1 MTRIAID
8 IDGTLGYRDRQEYM
22 KTCNETL
29 NLAIAEERLQTLS
42 SLNAFYQLP
51 EVQAYKERVGEA
63 YYRKAIGWIDFH
75 PQVLRTTR
83 LLPGAKEGV
92 MLLATL
98 GNVAYYTA
106 RYSAQS
112 TERSQAMAQATLEW
126 LAARDFVN
134 PTNAVFCDGLP
145 GKLRQ
150 LAQAVAS
157 DAQPVILID
166 DQYTRLLEQL
176 TDLDEESAQLLRS
189 SLMLVAFGARTVPT
203 DAPIPTIALPSWE
216 QGAVRTVLA
225 RVTHF
230 VTREQ
235 EETPVREPARVTE
248 TLFCK

>member
-29 NLAIAEERLQTLS
+29 KLEIAEEHLQTLS
-42 SLNAFYQLP
+42 SLKTFYQLP
-51 EVQAYKERVGEA
+51 EVQKYRERVGEA

-98 GNVAYYTA
+98 GKVAYYTA

-112 TERSQAMAQATLEW
+112 EERSQAMAQATLEW
-126 LAARDFVN
+126 LAACDLVN

-150 LAQAVAS
+150 LAQAIAE
-157 DAQPVILID
+157 DPGPVLLVD
-166 DQYTRLLEQL
+166 DQYARLLERL
-176 TDLDEESAQLLRS
+176 TDLDEEPVQLLKRS
-189 SLMLVAFGARTVPT
+189 LILVAFGARTVPEGP
-203 DAPIPTIALPSWE
+203 PIPVIALP
-216 QGAVRTVLA
+216 
-225 RVTHF
+225 
-230 VTREQ
+230 
-235 EETPVREPARVTE
+235 
-248 TLFCK
+248 

>member
-1 MTRIAID
+1 MTLIAVD

-29 NLAIAEERLQTLS
+29 KLAIAEERLQPIS

-63 YYRKAIGWIDFH
+63 SYKKAIGWIDFH

-83 LLPGAKEGV
+83 LLPGAKEGIA
-92 MLLATL
+92 LLATV

-112 TERSQAMAQATLEW
+112 EERSQAMAQATLEW
-126 LAARDFVN
+126 LVLCELAH

-150 LAQAVAS
+150 LAQAIAS
-157 DAQPVILID
+157 EAQPVILID
-166 DQYTRLLEQL
+166 DQYSRLLEQL
-176 TDLDEESAQLLRS
+176 TDLDEEPARLLRH
-189 SLMLVAFGARTVPT
+189 SLMLIAFGAHTAPE
-203 DAPIPTIALPSWE
+203 DAPIPVIALPSWE
-216 QGAVRTVLA
+216 QGAVRNVLA
-225 RVTHF
+225 RVTRF
-230 VTREQ
+230 FAREQ
-235 EETPVREPARVTE
+235 EEAVSRNAVMVKEIAVRE
-248 TLFCK
+248 